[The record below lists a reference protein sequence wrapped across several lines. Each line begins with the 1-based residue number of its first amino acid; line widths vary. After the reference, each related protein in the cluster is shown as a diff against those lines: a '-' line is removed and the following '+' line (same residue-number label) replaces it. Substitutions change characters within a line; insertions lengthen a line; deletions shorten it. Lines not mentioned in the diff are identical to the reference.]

1 RFGRVIRKPEST
13 ATAGTTLLPSSGS
26 ASASICPSAR
36 PTRGVQ
42 SRSGVSCSR
51 LACPAIRAP
60 LPDPSGAVVVPTG
73 AAIPQ
78 ASRARLFKEY
88 KEVQREKSAD
98 PDIQL
103 ICDDSNI
110 FKWTA
115 LIKGPSETP
124 YEGGVFQLAFAIP
137 EQYPL
142 LPPQVRFLTKIFH
155 PNVHFK
161 TGEICLDILKNAWS
175 PAWTLQSV
183 CRAIIA
189 LMAHPEPDSPLNCDS
204 GNLLRSGDIRGFQS
218 MARMYTK
225 LAAMP
230 KKN

>member
-1 RFGRVIRKPEST
+1 MPFSVPIFS
-13 ATAGTTLLPSSGS
+13 L
-26 ASASICPSAR
+26 SAR
-36 PTRGVQ
+36 SVSEGFSLSTNLIGR
-42 SRSGVSCSR
+42 RSKM
-51 LACPAIRAP
+51 
-60 LPDPSGAVVVPTG
+60 
-73 AAIPQ
+73 Q

-88 KEVQREKSAD
+88 KEVQREKMAD

-103 ICDDSNI
+103 VCDDSNI

-124 YEGGVFQLAFAIP
+124 YEGGIFQLAFAVP

-142 LPPQVRFLTKIFH
+142 QPPQVRFLTKIFH

-204 GNLLRSGDIRGFQS
+204 GNLLRSGDIRGYQS
-218 MARMYTK
+218 MARMYTR

-230 KKN
+230 KKG

>member
-1 RFGRVIRKPEST
+1 M
-13 ATAGTTLLPSSGS
+13 
-26 ASASICPSAR
+26 
-36 PTRGVQ
+36 
-42 SRSGVSCSR
+42 
-51 LACPAIRAP
+51 
-60 LPDPSGAVVVPTG
+60 
-73 AAIPQ
+73 Q

-88 KEVQREKSAD
+88 KEVQREKAVD

-103 ICDDSNI
+103 VCDDSNI

-115 LIKGPSETP
+115 LIKVCELRLVDYNLSVMVLKFALGPSETP
-124 YEGGVFQLAFAIP
+124 FEGGVFQLAFSVP

-142 LPPQVRFLTKIFH
+142 QPPQVRFLTKIFH

-204 GNLLRSGDIRGFQS
+204 GNLLRSGDVRGYQS
-218 MARMYTK
+218 MARMYTR

-230 KKN
+230 KKG

>member
-1 RFGRVIRKPEST
+1 
-13 ATAGTTLLPSSGS
+13 
-26 ASASICPSAR
+26 
-36 PTRGVQ
+36 
-42 SRSGVSCSR
+42 
-51 LACPAIRAP
+51 
-60 LPDPSGAVVVPTG
+60 
-73 AAIPQ
+73 
-78 ASRARLFKEY
+78 ASRARLFKEL

-204 GNLLRSGDIRGFQS
+204 GSSFFLLMTSYVLCSCCHSTSNYATLKATIF
-218 MARMYTK
+218 YHFTIF
-225 LAAMP
+225 L
-230 KKN
+230 N

>member
-1 RFGRVIRKPEST
+1 M
-13 ATAGTTLLPSSGS
+13 
-26 ASASICPSAR
+26 
-36 PTRGVQ
+36 
-42 SRSGVSCSR
+42 
-51 LACPAIRAP
+51 
-60 LPDPSGAVVVPTG
+60 
-73 AAIPQ
+73 Q

-88 KEVQREKSAD
+88 KEVQREKVAD

-103 ICDDSNI
+103 ACDDTNI

-124 YEGGVFQLAFAIP
+124 FEGGVFQLVFSVP

-142 LPPQVRFLTKIFH
+142 QPPQVRFLTKIFH

-204 GNLLRSGDIRGFQS
+204 AMPLCLYNGLTFVLFIVTISKEAVTRDIGVIPKEASSGIDEISDSNLLRSGDDRGYQS
-218 MARMYTK
+218 MARMYTR
-225 LAAMP
+225 LAASP
-230 KKN
+230 KKG

>member
-1 RFGRVIRKPEST
+1 MPSWLLTASWLPCFGSVGFESPISRKPN
-13 ATAGTTLLPSSGS
+13 
-26 ASASICPSAR
+26 IM
-36 PTRGVQ
+36 
-42 SRSGVSCSR
+42 
-51 LACPAIRAP
+51 
-60 LPDPSGAVVVPTG
+60 
-73 AAIPQ
+73 Q

-88 KEVQREKSAD
+88 KEVQREKAAD

-103 ICDDSNI
+103 VCDDSNI
-110 FKWTA
+110 YKWTA

-124 YEGGVFQLAFAIP
+124 YEGGVFQLAIAIP

-204 GNLLRSGDIRGFQS
+204 GNLLRSGDIRGYCS
-218 MARMYTK
+218 MARMYTR
-225 LAAMP
+225 LAAAP
-230 KKN
+230 KKG